1 MTGEFFCEQAPRS
14 QPLAAVPGDRHLV
27 DEPSDATT
35 DGSANCEII
44 PDRVTD
50 CRQRRQWLQ
59 VKESNP
65 ERVVGLCQRIHGR
78 RPAQVVEVDH
88 RSHCL
93 ALSLGQLTHVPRRAA
108 HPVLPSGKRHELQRT
123 SVRHRDQRF
132 RQQWQKGQRA
142 PTVWILGFLRC
153 VIQRG
158 TDYDCAFFGTGQETN
173 QGGGFLFRT
182 LRSFSAY
189 RDCRPGWQ
197 THRQPRRQRIYRA
210 AVCRLAPDS
219 SGSSPELSHRSP
231 VRAAYD

>member
-1 MTGEFFCEQAPRS
+1 MTGELFREQAPHS
-14 QPLAAVPGDRHLV
+14 QPLATVPGDRHLV

-59 VKESNP
+59 VNESNP

-78 RPAQVVEVDH
+78 RPAPVVEVDH

-93 ALSLGQLTHVPRRAA
+93 ELSLGQLTHVARRRA
-108 HPVLPSGKRHELQRT
+108 S
-123 SVRHRDQRF
+123 
-132 RQQWQKGQRA
+132 RA
-142 PTVWILGFLRC
+142 PVREMPRASAYIGAAQRSAISPAVAKGPARSNGLDPWLLRC

-158 TDYDCAFFGTGQETN
+158 TDYDCAFFGTRQETN
-173 QGGGFLFRT
+173 QGGGFLEGNEFT
-182 LRSFSAY
+182 AQQFADLL
-189 RDCRPGWQ
+189 Q
-197 THRQPRRQRIYRA
+197 TVLEPA
-210 AVCRLAPDS
+210 
-219 SGSSPELSHRSP
+219 ELSHRSA